1 MIPPFEYQSPETL
14 AEACRAL
21 GEWGPRGKIIAGG
34 TDLVISLRK
43 GEAQP
48 RILIDVT
55 RIAEL
60 RRIEEAEGKICIGAA
75 VTHGEIA
82 SSKLIQRYGK
92 ILSDASSWVGSPQI
106 RNLGTI
112 GGNIVNASP
121 AADTLS
127 PLMVLEAIGRVVS
140 KKGVREVPLAELFRG
155 PYQSSLNPDEMLV
168 QVSFPKLTSDFR
180 TGFIRL
186 ARREAMAISRMS
198 VAVVLRMARGESR
211 IEEIRISAGAVTP
224 TPHRMA
230 EAESILEGKHPDE
243 GIMKK
248 AAQCL
253 SGNMVRW
260 SGVRPSTAYKAPV
273 VEALFLRCM
282 RQALEEKP

>member
-1 MIPPFEYQSPETL
+1 LT
-14 AEACRAL
+14 EACRLL

-34 TDLVISLRK
+34 TDLVVSLRK

-48 RILIDVT
+48 QILIDIT
-55 RIAEL
+55 RIPEL
-60 RRIEEAEGKICIGAA
+60 RRIEEAGGKIRVGAA

-82 SSKLIQRYGK
+82 SSKLIQQYGK
-92 ILSDASSWVGSPQI
+92 VLSDAASWVGSPQI

-121 AADTLS
+121 AADTL
-127 PLMVLEAIGRVVS
+127 PALMVLEATGRVLSPGGS
-140 KKGVREVPLAELFRG
+140 KEVPLAKLFLG
-155 PYQSSLNPDEMLV
+155 PYQSSLNPDELLV
-168 QVSFPKLTSDFR
+168 QVSFPKLASDFR

-186 ARREAMAISRMS
+186 ARRAAMAISRMS
-198 VAVVLRMARGESR
+198 VAVVLRMARGEDR
-211 IEEIRISAGAVTP
+211 IDEVRISAGAVTA
-224 TPHRMA
+224 TPHRMS
-230 EAESILEGKHPDE
+230 EAESFLKGKNPDE
-243 GIMKK
+243 GTMKK

-253 SGNMVRW
+253 SETMVRW

-282 RQALEEKP
+282 QQALDEDP

>member
-1 MIPPFEYQSPETL
+1 MIPPFEYRSPETL
-14 AEACRAL
+14 TEACRVL

-48 RILIDVT
+48 QILIDVT
-55 RIAEL
+55 RIPEL
-60 RRIEEAEGKICIGAA
+60 RRIEEAGGKIRIGAA

-82 SSKLIQRYGK
+82 SSNLIQRYGK
-92 ILSDASSWVGSPQI
+92 VLSDAASWVGSPQI

-127 PLMVLEAIGRVVS
+127 PLMVLEAVGRVVS

-155 PYQSSLNPDEMLV
+155 PYQTNLKPDELLA
-168 QVSFPKLTSDFR
+168 QISFPKLPSGFR
-180 TGFIRL
+180 GSFVRL
-186 ARREAMAISRMS
+186 ARREAMAIARMS
-198 VAVVLRMARGESR
+198 MAVVLRMARGEDR

-224 TPHRMA
+224 TPHRIA
-230 EAESILEGKHPDE
+230 EAESILRGKSPDE
-243 GIMKK
+243 GTMKR

-253 SGNMVRW
+253 SQNMVRW

-282 RQALEEKP
+282 RQALEEKS

>member
-1 MIPPFEYQSPETL
+1 MIPPFGYQSPETL
-14 AEACRAL
+14 TEACRVL
-21 GEWGPRGKIIAGG
+21 GEWGSRGKIIAGG

-48 RILIDVT
+48 QILIDVT
-55 RIAEL
+55 RIPEL
-60 RRIEEAEGKICIGAA
+60 RRIEDAEGKIRIGAA

-82 SSKLIQRYGK
+82 SSKLIQQYGK
-92 ILSDASSWVGSPQI
+92 VLSDAASWVGSPQV

-121 AADTLS
+121 AADTLP
-127 PLMVLEAIGRVVS
+127 PLMVLEATGRVLSPGGS
-140 KKGVREVPLAELFRG
+140 KEVPLAELFRG
-155 PYQSSLNPDEMLV
+155 PYQSSLNPDELLV
-168 QVSFPKLTSDFR
+168 RVSFPKLASDFR

-186 ARREAMAISRMS
+186 ARRAAMAISRMS
-198 VAVVLRMARGESR
+198 VAVVLRMARREDR
-211 IEEIRISAGAVTP
+211 IEEVRISVGAVTP
-224 TPHRMA
+224 TPHRMS
-230 EAESILEGKHPDE
+230 EVESILKGKTPDE
-243 GIMKK
+243 GTMKK

-253 SGNMVRW
+253 SGTMVRW

-282 RQALEEKP
+282 QQALENSQ